1 MFIDH
6 HLIFTDLYST
16 LTLII
21 QTIVIS
27 CLDQEILPRN
37 IILDQLKKEKESK
50 NHFKDI
56 LLIEGLISGLW

>member
-16 LTLII
+16 LTIII

-37 IILDQLKKEKESK
+37 IILDQLKKEKERK

-56 LLIEGLISGLW
+56 LLISGLWCFI

>member
-1 MFIDH
+1 MFIYH

-16 LTLII
+16 LMILII

-27 CLDQEILPRN
+27 CLDQEILPRS
-37 IILDQLKKEKESK
+37 IILDQLKKEKERK

-56 LLIEGLISGLW
+56 LLI

>member
-1 MFIDH
+1 MFIYH

-16 LTLII
+16 LVLII

-27 CLDQEILPRN
+27 CLDQEILPRS
-37 IILDQLKKEKESK
+37 IILDQLKKEKERK

-56 LLIEGLISGLW
+56 LLISGLWCFI

>member
-27 CLDQEILPRN
+27 CLDQEILPRS
-37 IILDQLKKEKESK
+37 IILDQLKKEKERK

-56 LLIEGLISGLW
+56 LLISGLWCFI